1 MSKQTGP
8 YTSDGTTIRA
18 LARAIGSLVQT
29 DGDHNTSIPALT
41 LHRRS
46 GPTEP
51 LHCIYNLGLGVV
63 AQGDKQVLL
72 GEESIDY
79 GPGQSMLT
87 TIDLPVVSHV
97 TRASGGEPFLGMMLT
112 LDVRSIIQM
121 ASEMDEPRPRR
132 DDASRS
138 ISFEVLDADLLDALV
153 RLVKLLGQPAL
164 VPGLAPLVQQEVIL
178 RLLTG
183 PHGPQLRRLVT
194 AGSPSQQIAK
204 AVAWLKQNF
213 VQPLHG
219 DDLADR
225 AHMSPS
231 TFRQHFR
238 ALTGVSPLQY
248 QKQLRLQEAR
258 QLMLN
263 ENLDAGSAG
272 GRVGY
277 ESPSQFSREYS
288 RLFGAPPQRDVT
300 RMRLAPVT
308 GTGNPHRTL
317 TRSAARGRGPRR
329 QSTRPSLVSR

>member
-1 MSKQTGP
+1 VAKPAQAEP
-8 YTSDGTTIRA
+8 SDIPATNV
-18 LARAIGSLVQT
+18 LARAIRRFAQT
-29 DGDHNTSIPALT
+29 DGDHNTAIPALT

-46 GPTEP
+46 APTEP

-72 GEESIDY
+72 GGESIDY

-97 TRASGGEPFLGMMLT
+97 TRASVREPFLGMMLT
-112 LDVRSIIQM
+112 LDVRAIVQI
-121 ASEMDEPRPRR
+121 ASEMDVPRTRR
-132 DDASRS
+132 DDVSGS
-138 ISFEVLDADLLDALV
+138 ISFKALDTALLDALV
-153 RLVKLLGQPAL
+153 RMVTLLDEPAL
-164 VPGLAPLVQQEVIL
+164 VPRLAPLIQQEITI

-183 PHGPQLRRLVT
+183 PHDSQLRRLVT
-194 AGSPSQQIAK
+194 AGSPSHQIAK

-213 VQPLHG
+213 VEALHG

-238 ALTGVSPLQY
+238 AITGLSPLQY

-263 ENLDAGSAG
+263 QNLDAGSAA

-277 ESPSQFSREYS
+277 ESASQFSREYN
-288 RLFGAPPQRDVT
+288 RLFGAPPQRDIK
-300 RMRLAPVT
+300 RL
-308 GTGNPHRTL
+308 RL
-317 TRSAARGRGPRR
+317 I
-329 QSTRPSLVSR
+329 